1 MNLIVINKGKF
12 SYLDE
17 LKKELNKTKVDLGK
31 IDSFLIKTGMRS
43 GQKDSWISQIKNLCE
58 VI

>member
-1 MNLIVINKGKF
+1 MNYKISYKGKF

-31 IDSFLIKTGMRS
+31 ISIILKEIYLI
-43 GQKDSWISQIKNLCE
+43 L
-58 VI
+58 V